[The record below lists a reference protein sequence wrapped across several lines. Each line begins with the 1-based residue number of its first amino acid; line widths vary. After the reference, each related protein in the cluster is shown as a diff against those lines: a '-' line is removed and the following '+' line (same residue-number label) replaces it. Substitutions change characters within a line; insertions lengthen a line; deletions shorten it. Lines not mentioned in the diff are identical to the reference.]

1 VIENLMFAALGAV
14 VVALVGLL
22 LIPAIH
28 NRAERLAKRR
38 AEALFPL
45 SIAELTAEKDHL
57 RAEFAVMQRRIER
70 RAEEALAYKHQSMEE
85 LGRRTVR
92 IEALETTLAERDQHI
107 STLQTDLADA
117 RHQLSRTEEELATTK
132 VTLSATRETLAA
144 VENAHRRTLEELSAT
159 RSDLDRTHNQ
169 LAATRAELT
178 QTQERTA
185 TLEAAYADLDGR
197 HTETL
202 RDLDA
207 KRITISDLDTRLTAQ
222 TARGDDFER
231 ALSDRQGEL
240 SDERRRLADLAR
252 NLLAEQERGLM
263 LDRRIRELE
272 GEREH
277 QAVEIQAL
285 TARLAA
291 LSADGG
297 SLAASPDEGTSPIQ
311 GVEQDLADARRLAAV
326 EGGNGPGAA
335 VEAELRSWRERYETL
350 KAERS
355 ALEGALATAREERA
369 RLAQEMQALRRNPGA
384 PADEIRAENAELR
397 RRIDELAD
405 RLMQGAETR
414 DGPGDRRSVH
424 A

>member
-1 VIENLMFAALGAV
+1 MFAILGAV
-14 VVALVGLL
+14 VVALFGLL

-70 RAEEALAYKHQSMEE
+70 KAEEALAYKAQSMEE

-117 RHQLSRTEEELATTK
+117 RHQLGRTEEELAGAK
-132 VTLSATRETLAA
+132 VTLAATRETLAA

-159 RSDLDRTHNQ
+159 RADLDRTHGQ
-169 LAATRAELT
+169 LSATRAELT
-178 QTQERTA
+178 RTQERFA
-185 TLEAAYADLDGR
+185 SLEAAYADLDFR

-222 TARGDDFER
+222 TVRGDEFER
-231 ALSDRQGEL
+231 ALSDRHGEL

-263 LDRRIRELE
+263 LDQRVRELE
-272 GEREH
+272 GERER

-285 TARLAA
+285 SARLAA
-291 LSADGG
+291 LTTDGG
-297 SLAASPDEGTSPIQ
+297 ASSASPEERATRIVSL
-311 GVEQDLADARRLAAV
+311 ERDLADARSRLAT
-326 EGGNGPGAA
+326 EGGHRGQAQDGDLHSLR
-335 VEAELRSWRERYETL
+335 EQYEILRAEKS
-350 KAERS
+350 S
-355 ALEGALATAREERA
+355 LEGALATAREE
-369 RLAQEMQALRRNPGA
+369 LQALHRNAGP
-384 PADEIRAENAELR
+384 PNDEIRTENAELR
-397 RRIDELAD
+397 RRLDELAD
-405 RLMQGAETR
+405 RLMQSADGAAQ
-414 DGPGDRRSVH
+414 GDRRSAH

>member
-1 VIENLMFAALGAV
+1 MIENLMFAALGAV
-14 VVALVGLL
+14 VVALFGLL

-70 RAEEALAYKHQSMEE
+70 RAEEALATKAQSMEE

-92 IEALETTLAERDQHI
+92 IEALETTLTERDQHI
-107 STLQTDLADA
+107 STLQTDLTDA
-117 RHQLSRTEEELATTK
+117 RQQLARVEEEFAATK
-132 VTLSATRETLAA
+132 ITLSTTRETLAA

-169 LAATRAELT
+169 LSATRADLT
-178 QTQERTA
+178 HTQERLA
-185 TLEAAYADLDGR
+185 SLEAAYADLDAR
-197 HTETL
+197 HTEAL

-222 TARGDDFER
+222 TVRGDELER
-231 ALSDRQGEL
+231 ALADRQGEL

-252 NLLAEQERGLM
+252 NLLAEQERSLA
-263 LDRRIRELE
+263 LDQRLREV
-272 GEREH
+272 ERERD
-277 QAVEIQAL
+277 QQGAELQGL

-291 LSADGG
+291 GAEGAPPGASADDQTARIRG
-297 SLAASPDEGTSPIQ
+297 L
-311 GVEQDLADARRLAAV
+311 EQELADARARFA
-326 EGGNGPGAA
+326 GGGSGG
-335 VEAELRSWRERYETL
+335 
-350 KAERS
+350 RS
-355 ALEGALATAREERA
+355 ADEG
-369 RLAQEMQALRRNPGA
+369 
-384 PADEIRAENAELR
+384 IRADNAELR
-397 RRIDELAD
+397 RRLDELAD
-405 RLMQGAETR
+405 RLLQAGLPEGTAQ
-414 DGPGDRRSVH
+414 GDRRSVR